1 METLETKKV
10 VEDINTFI
18 RSQLWLDF
26 EVLQYDKQKLT
37 IIGSID
43 ISNMHDIEIV
53 FEDIFFVSLPIEWKT
68 DTSRQVLSILEGEKA
83 IILNKK
89 FQVEQG
95 YSIFAFAPEDYPD
108 DFGCYV
114 CAKKITF
121 NLTSEK

>member
-1 METLETKKV
+1 MEILETKKV

-18 RSQLWLDF
+18 GSQLWLDF

-68 DTSRQVLSILEGEKA
+68 DTSRPVLSILEGEKA
-83 IILNKK
+83 KILNKK

-95 YSIFAFAPEDYPD
+95 HSIFAFAPEDYPD

-114 CAKKITF
+114 CAKKIAF